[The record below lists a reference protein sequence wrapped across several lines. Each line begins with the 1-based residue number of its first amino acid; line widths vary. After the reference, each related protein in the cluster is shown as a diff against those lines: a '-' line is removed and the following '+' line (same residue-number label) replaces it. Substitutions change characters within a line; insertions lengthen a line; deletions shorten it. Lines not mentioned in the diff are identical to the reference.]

1 MDLIIKPPLIL
12 KSMKVKEVIFAGRSN
27 VGKSTL
33 FSSLLKVE
41 VRKGKKPGTTIK
53 PNSFQFGKVIFT
65 DLPGFG
71 YVSGYKRSF
80 SEKVKD
86 FVVEYIEINARR
98 IVASVEVI
106 DASSFLEIAE
116 RWEKRGYIPV
126 EIEMFEF
133 LNEVTPRV
141 FLAANKMDKV
151 DDPSILNQ
159 IAEKL
164 GMQPPWENWQ
174 HVIYPICAKRGDVS
188 RLKRDLKQYLLSL
201 NLKDAVKAFR

>member
-1 MDLIIKPPLIL
+1 M
-12 KSMKVKEVIFAGRSN
+12 
-27 VGKSTL
+27 
-33 FSSLLKVE
+33 
-41 VRKGKKPGTTIK
+41 
-53 PNSFQFGKVIFT
+53 
-65 DLPGFG
+65 
-71 YVSGYKRSF
+71 SGYSKNF

-86 FVVEYIEINARR
+86 FVVEYIESNAKR

-116 RWEKRGYIPV
+116 RWEKRGCIPV

-151 DDPSILNQ
+151 EDSSTLNL

-164 GMQPPWENWQ
+164 GMQPPWENWR
-174 HVIYPICAKRGDVS
+174 HVIYPSAP
-188 RLKRDLKQYLLSL
+188 KRDEVSSP
-201 NLKDAVKAFR
+201 